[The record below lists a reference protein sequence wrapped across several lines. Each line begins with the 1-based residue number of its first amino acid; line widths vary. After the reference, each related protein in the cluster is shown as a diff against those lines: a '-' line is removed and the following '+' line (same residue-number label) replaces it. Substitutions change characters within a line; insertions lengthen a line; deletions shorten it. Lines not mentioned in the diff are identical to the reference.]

1 MKKIKL
7 FLLALLFVIK
17 SLSGQNY
24 DIVIKGGHLID
35 PANNLDQ
42 PLDLAI
48 MGNRIVAVE
57 KTISSKQA
65 KILQHWATSQ
75 AGQK

>member
-1 MKKIKL
+1 MRKIKL
-7 FLLALLFVIK
+7 FLLALLFVTK

-48 MGNRIVAVE
+48 IGNRIVAVE
-57 KTISSKQA
+57 RRFHQNRLKK
-65 KILQHWATSQ
+65 
-75 AGQK
+75 